1 MTIATGQKIQA
12 SDYNVIYNKIDAVM
26 GVNNDGYGQVVSSS
40 SQSLNADISL
50 AVWNNLRN
58 DLIKSRYHQTGVD
71 PSGSLTAVTSAD
83 KISFTVWNQ
92 ANALADVITTNKR
105 AVASNQ
111 GSIETITGGNSTIS
125 NWNVSIS
132 HTVTIDFGSNTAA
145 RYFFNAGGDIRIRA
159 YRSGTAANN
168 KDSAWTSMLGDN
180 ATIKGQG
187 TIYMN
192 YTLTDTVDGSYDTS
206 PTDQRGT
213 GSAIGFYDLTAT
225 NQQIYIKNAPSGA
238 YSENYYQIQ
247 ARVNTASNPSQVII
261 TVNFVDA
268 DTGGPA
274 LPPAPGSSPGQP
286 PGPTIDDVV
295 TGTTGSVVTVF
306 RPSGSNVSV
315 ASPSGSSV
323 GLSGS

>member
-111 GSIETITGGNSTIS
+111 GSIESITGGSSTFS
-125 NWNVSIS
+125 NWKVLIT
-132 HTVTIDFGSNTAA
+132 HTITIDFSTNNNA

-159 YRSGTAANN
+159 YRSGAAATS
-168 KDSAWTSMLGDN
+168 KDTVWTNMLGDN
-180 ATIKGQG
+180 ATVKGQG

-192 YTLTDTVDGSYDTS
+192 YTLTDTVAGSFDTS
-206 PTDQRGT
+206 PSDQRGT

-225 NQQIYIKNAPSGA
+225 NQQIYIKNAPAGNYA
-238 YSENYYQIQ
+238 ENYY
-247 ARVNTASNPSQVII
+247 
-261 TVNFVDA
+261 
-268 DTGGPA
+268 
-274 LPPAPGSSPGQP
+274 
-286 PGPTIDDVV
+286 
-295 TGTTGSVVTVF
+295 
-306 RPSGSNVSV
+306 
-315 ASPSGSSV
+315 
-323 GLSGS
+323 